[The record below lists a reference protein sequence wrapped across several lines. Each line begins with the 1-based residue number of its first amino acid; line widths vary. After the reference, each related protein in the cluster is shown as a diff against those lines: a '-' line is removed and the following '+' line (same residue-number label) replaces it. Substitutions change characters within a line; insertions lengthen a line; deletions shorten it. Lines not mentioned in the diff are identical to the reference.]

1 MPFTSAGFLFFF
13 LPIAIIVYY
22 LLSLLGKEKLNN
34 ILLILL
40 SLSFYVIS
48 GLRTTIY
55 LLLFIIVIY
64 LLGKMISY
72 SKGNGDKRNIFI
84 LSIVFVVFVLSYY
97 KYITFI
103 LELFGKN
110 TGEFSI
116 VIPLG
121 LSFIMFEAISYLIDI
136 YRKDANRGS
145 FIDTMLFF
153 TFFPKIASGPI
164 VLWKDFSKQLENRRL
179 SVDLFFS
186 GMNRIMIGFAKKSI
200 IADSLGA
207 VVQSITEN
215 TPLGIDSPTAF
226 LGALCYFLQIY
237 YDFSGY
243 SDIAIGISRI
253 FGFQFKEN
261 FNYPYTSISIGEFWR
276 RWHISLG
283 TWFREYIYI
292 PLGGN
297 RRHVYLNLFIVFLI
311 TGIWHGSTLNFVIWG
326 ISHGVLVMIER
337 SIRGKTWYKKTPAV
351 IKWIVTM
358 IFVYITWIIFMI
370 PSLSE
375 TITYYKAMIGIP
387 AGSIYFTYEYF
398 INSKILLLIVIGII
412 GAFIGKWNKIEL
424 IKNWSYNTKTGVAIS
439 QVVYLLLFILAI
451 LFMMNSSYSPF
462 LYFQF

>member
-22 LLSLLGKEKLNN
+22 LFNFIGKNQLNN
-34 ILLILL
+34 LVLILF
-40 SLSFYVIS
+40 SLSFYMVS

-55 LLLFIIVIY
+55 LILFIIIIY
-64 LLGKMISY
+64 FSGKILDYINTKST
-72 SKGNGDKRNIFI
+72 KRSFFI
-84 LSIVFVVFVLSYY
+84 LSLLFVVLTLSYY

-103 LELFGKN
+103 LELFQSG
-110 TGEFSI
+110 TGILSI

-121 LSFIMFEAISYLIDI
+121 LSFIMFEAISYLVDI
-136 YRKDANRGS
+136 YKGDTKSGS
-145 FIDTMLFF
+145 LIDVFLFF

-164 VLWKDFSKQLENRRL
+164 VLWKDFSSQIYNRKV

-186 GMNRIMIGFAKKSI
+186 GMNRVMIGFAKKSI
-200 IADSLGA
+200 IADSLGT
-207 VVQSITEN
+207 VVQSINEN
-215 TPLGIDSPTAF
+215 TQLGIDSPTAF

-253 FGFQFKEN
+253 FGFDFKEN
-261 FNYPYTSISIGEFWR
+261 FNYPYTSTSIGEFWR

-297 RRHVYLNLFIVFLI
+297 RKHVYINLFVVFLI
-311 TGIWHGSTLNFVIWG
+311 TGIWHGSTFNFVIWG
-326 ISHGVLVMIER
+326 VAHGLLIMIER
-337 SIRGKTWYKKTPAV
+337 AFREKVWYKKIPALF
-351 IKWIVTM
+351 KWMFTM
-358 IFVYITWIIFMI
+358 VFVYLTWIIFMI
-370 PSLSE
+370 PSL
-375 TITYYKAMIGIP
+375 TQAIIYYKSMLGIP
-387 AGSIYFTYEYF
+387 AGNIYFTFEYF
-398 INSKILLLIVIGII
+398 VNNKLILIIIVAII
-412 GAFIGKWNKIEL
+412 GAFIGKWDKVEL
-424 IKNWSYNTKTGVAIS
+424 IKVWSRDTKTGLIFS
-439 QVVYLLLFILAI
+439 QMLYMMLFVLAI